1 MASVRGSSPTGRPLR
16 AETKQRGWG
25 LSSLVCTLAWQCL
38 CPSVTTVLAQLS
50 FLLDQFVSGAE

>member
-1 MASVRGSSPTGRPLR
+1 MAIISGSSPAGRQLW

-25 LSSLVCTLAWQCL
+25 LSSLLCSLACQCL

-50 FLLDQFVSGAE
+50 FLLDQFVSGSE